1 MRYTLVG
8 ILMWVVGITGCA
20 CQVKTVYVPVSSCPA
35 PPYISM
41 PELAVD
47 RLPQKPETKDALKA
61 LMDDHITLKGSLE
74 QCITALD
81 GYRKK

>member
-1 MRYTLVG
+1 MRYLLLLTVLLAGCGG
-8 ILMWVVGITGCA
+8 I
-20 CQVKTVYVPVSSCPA
+20 KTVYVPVPSCPA
-35 PPYISM
+35 PPVITM

-47 RLPQKPETKDALKA
+47 RLPKKPPAADALKA
-61 LMDDHITLKGSLE
+61 LMDDHVTLKSGLE